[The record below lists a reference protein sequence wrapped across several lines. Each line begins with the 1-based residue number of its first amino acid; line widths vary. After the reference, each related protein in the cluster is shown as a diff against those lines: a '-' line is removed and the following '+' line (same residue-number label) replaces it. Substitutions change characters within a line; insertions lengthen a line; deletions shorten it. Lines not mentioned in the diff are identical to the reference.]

1 MILYCETQRYTLQH
15 WNKRS
20 FYYGRLHGR
29 QIGRT
34 APDASY
40 YLFIT
45 EDVRSEN
52 PVEESL
58 WVEAAEKKQGWILS
72 IHPWDILNSTILLT
86 IILIV
91 IWMELQLLYPEELK
105 SLLVEG

>member
-1 MILYCETQRYTLQH
+1 M
-15 WNKRS
+15 
-20 FYYGRLHGR
+20 GGHGR
-29 QIGRT
+29 QIGR
-34 APDASY
+34 DSSRCFL

-58 WVEAAEKKQGWILS
+58 WVEAAEKADSLGWILS